1 MVYQSFIKLATAI
14 RVKKNITNQGRK
26 HFESYLMLKHH
37 LITVAFI
44 LLSVAGFSQV
54 TPKDT
59 VAVSSKDDLEI
70 DTSFNYDELLDD
82 MAMFLDSLLMPRSY
96 FLASVSVSNNYF
108 NYWRRNFTKLEAI
121 KKNLYSPVLGYY
133 HKSGPGLTITGNI
146 TDDETRANLY
156 QFSVSP
162 SFDFIQSSNWI
173 AGVSY
178 VRYFTKDSLPF
189 YTSPLQ
195 NEFNAY
201 FIWRK
206 SWVQPGLTLSY
217 GHGSRTDFNERER
230 YIKFLRRR
238 KPGQIVGTTSTNETV
253 ADFAATATVR
263 HSFYWM
269 RVLGKKDYIKLTP
282 QIAFSAGTQKFGF
295 NRTSSIYTVN
305 LRNAANLLY
314 NTGDV
319 NVDNELKF
327 QPLSLAL
334 YLRPEYAIGKFF
346 IQPQF
351 ILDYYFP
358 AEDLSAVFS
367 LNAGVVF

>member
-1 MVYQSFIKLATAI
+1 MI
-14 RVKKNITNQGRK
+14 
-26 HFESYLMLKHH
+26 KHH
-37 LITVAFI
+37 LITASFI
-44 LLSVAGFSQV
+44 LLSLAAYSQV

-59 VAVSSKDDLEI
+59 VAVSLKDDLEI

-82 MAMFLDSLLMPRSY
+82 MGMFLDSLLMPRSY
-96 FLASVSVSNNYF
+96 FLASVSVGSNYF
-108 NYWRRNFTKLEAI
+108 NYWRRSFTKLESI

-146 TDDETRANLY
+146 TDDETKVNLY

-162 SFDFIQSSNWI
+162 SFDFIQNSNWI
-173 AGVSY
+173 AGISY

-206 SWVQPGLTLSY
+206 SWLQPGLTLSY
-217 GHGSRTDFNERER
+217 GHGSRSDFKERER
-230 YIKFLRRR
+230 YIQFLRRR
-238 KPGQIVGTTSTNETV
+238 RRGSIINTTSTNETV
-253 ADFAATATVR
+253 ADFSATATVR
-263 HSFYWM
+263 HSFYWTHI
-269 RVLGKKDYIKLTP
+269 LGKKDYIKLTP
-282 QIAFSAGTQKFGF
+282 QLAFAAGTQKFGF
-295 NRTSSIYTVN
+295 NRTSSTYSVN
-305 LRNAANLLY
+305 LRNATNLLY

-334 YLRPEYAIGKFF
+334 YLRPEYVIGKFF

-358 AEDLSAVFS
+358 SEDLNAVFS